1 MAAQDKM
8 AVAEGAAVRPGRQVR
23 TLALTAAHIARIHR
37 PVEETPPGQGF
48 RPITDDEVSAH
59 VAAFLALDP
68 APGGP
73 LRLFAYGS
81 LLWKAEVAHVAE
93 MPGLVRGWHRSFCM
107 RLPRFRGT
115 EEFPG
120 LMMALDRGG
129 ACRGVLMDLEPGEKA
144 AQLDKLFR
152 RELPYVPASNA
163 PRWLRVATAQG
174 PVPALGFVMD
184 QTSPLYTGR
193 QTAEAVAEVLSR
205 ACGYGGTGAEY
216 LMNTVDQLERRGIH
230 DSLLWRLQ
238 AMVAARI
245 EAHSGAGA
253 L

>member
-1 MAAQDKM
+1 MGGTGDGNVRQGG
-8 AVAEGAAVRPGRQVR
+8 GARRMRP
-23 TLALTAAHIARIHR
+23 LSLTPAHVARIHR

-48 RPITDDEVSAH
+48 RPITDDEVAAR
-59 VAAFLALDP
+59 VAGFLAQDP

-81 LLWKAEVAHVAE
+81 LLWKAEVAHVDE
-93 MPGLVRGWHRSFCM
+93 VPGLVHGWHRSFCM

-129 ACRGVLMDLEPGEKA
+129 ACRGVLMTLEPGYKA

-163 PRWLRVATAQG
+163 PRWLRVMTARG

-184 QTSPLYTGR
+184 RASPLYTGR
-193 QTAEAVAEVLSR
+193 QTVEAVADVLSR
-205 ACGYGGTGAEY
+205 ACGHGGTGAEY
-216 LMNTVDQLERRGIH
+216 LMNTVEQLERRGIH

-238 AMVAARI
+238 RMVAARI
-245 EAHSGAGA
+245 EALA
-253 L
+253 